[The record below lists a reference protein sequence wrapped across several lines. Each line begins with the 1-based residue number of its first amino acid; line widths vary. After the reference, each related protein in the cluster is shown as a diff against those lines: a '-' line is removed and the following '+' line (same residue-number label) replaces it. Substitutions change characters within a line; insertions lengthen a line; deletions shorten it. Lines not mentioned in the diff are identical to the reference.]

1 MMFWNSNT
9 GWENNEGN
17 AAAKLK
23 ADTDDSS
30 QTKGNTSQTEG
41 NRQNTV
47 STSLFSSIFSS
58 QPTHERGEILI
69 YDSSKCQVARVLNW
83 AILLGTTNYLKH
95 QKQNVDGT
103 NWSYRNDVS
112 SAMGKDLDLSAR
124 YESLINW
131 LMEQPVNHYHHQKML
146 NVKAATSAE
155 ALAEKT
161 QEAGWP
167 FQPDM
172 SGIESHQTG
181 NDMFVGACLILKR
194 ESWDYYNIEASKE
207 NHKFGGHFIQLE
219 KGNSVKF
226 YRDKFGFLGMRYEM
240 GNIQVVLWDCTTNPT
255 GDSMPSWETLC
266 LSHLHPDDLTP
277 APEIVSGQ
285 FSSFYAPVTNAA
297 TNALPGAQYGP
308 WQVVGCGSGG
318 HVQVNYQ
325 NPLNFEASA
334 IAMISYR
341 CGDPKPTSNS
351 HKFYRYVNDQ
361 LKFNVMVEIQVR
373 GITLVQMMVNE
384 THVKGSI

>member
-1 MMFWNSNT
+1 MQFWNETT
-9 GWENNEGN
+9 GWEDKQGN
-17 AAAKLK
+17 TRAEPK

-30 QTKGNTSQTEG
+30 QTEG
-41 NRQNTV
+41 N
-47 STSLFSSIFSS
+47 SSLLTSFVSSIFSS
-58 QPTHERGEILI
+58 QPTPECGEMLI
-69 YDSSKCQVARVLNW
+69 YDSSKCQIARGLNW

-95 QKQNVDGT
+95 QKKNVDGT
-103 NWSYRNDVS
+103 NWVYRSDVS
-112 SAMGKDLDLSAR
+112 SAMGKDLDDGVAQ
-124 YESLINW
+124 YEGLIDW
-131 LMEQPVNHYHHQKML
+131 LMEKPVNRYDNRKML
-146 NVKAATSAE
+146 DVKAATSAE

-161 QEAGWP
+161 QEAGYP
-167 FQPDM
+167 FQLDGKVM
-172 SGIESHQTG
+172 EGIERYQTG
-181 NDMFVGACLILKR
+181 NDMFVAACLILKR
-194 ESWDYYNIEASKE
+194 ESWDDYGIEASKV

-219 KGNSVKF
+219 KGNNVKF
-226 YRDKFGFLGMRYEM
+226 YRDKFGFLGMKYEM
-240 GNIQVVLWDCTTNPT
+240 GDIKVVLWDCTTNPT
-255 GDSMPSWETLC
+255 GEAMPSWETLC
-266 LSHLHPDDLTP
+266 LSHLHPDDLTA

-297 TNALPGAQYGP
+297 TNVLPGAQYGP

-334 IAMISYR
+334 IAMMSYR
-341 CGDPKPTSNS
+341 CGAPKPTSNS

-384 THVKGSI
+384 THVEGSI

>member
-9 GWENNEGN
+9 GWENNGN
-17 AAAKLK
+17 AAANLK
-23 ADTDDSS
+23 ADKDDPS
-30 QTKGNTSQTEG
+30 QKKGNTSQTEG

-69 YDSSKCQVARVLNW
+69 YDCSKCQVARGLNW

-103 NWSYRNDVS
+103 NWMYRNDVS

-172 SGIESHQTG
+172 EGIESHQTG

-194 ESWDYYNIEASKE
+194 ESWDDYNIEAYKE

-219 KGNSVKF
+219 KGNCVKF
-226 YRDKFGFLGMRYEM
+226 YRDKFGFLGMKYEM
-240 GNIQVVLWDCTTNPT
+240 GDIKVVLWDCTTNPT

-266 LSHLHPDDLTP
+266 LSHLHPDDLTA